1 MNLRPHES
9 KSCALP
15 PVLRLGPDVLS
26 WRKGWDSNPRAASH
40 RRRFSRPLHSTALPP
55 FRGAGAGTRTPNL
68 RITNPLLC
76 QLSHTGVVGRA
87 HIRPALTFLAPFC
100 LFLILGCT
108 PETYTTRRLFTGP
121 SRTRT
126 RILPYCRNFP
136 GCSAFAE
143 KILPTV
149 WRAIFSHYF
158 SPWSFVFGK
167 SCRFPASQPCV
178 DSQSW
183 ESLVMNTAPPPK
195 PSVRGLLQVYPHSN
209 PTEHFDLCSRIT
221 AWTAFT
227 ISSIFGLPSLYNH
240 KESGLLMTLIP
251 SIPSK

>member
-1 MNLRPHES
+1 MCTTI
-9 KSCALP
+9 CATPRSYCTIMAEGVGFEPTGGITPPAIFKTAAFNRSATLP
-15 PVLRLGPDVLS
+15 WGRCG
-26 WRKGWDSNPRAASH
+26 DSNPEPSDYKSA
-40 RRRFSRPLHSTALPP
+40 ALPIEP
-55 FRGAGAGTRTPNL
+55 HR
-68 RITNPLLC
+68 
-76 QLSHTGVVGRA
+76 HGRPGGLP
-87 HIRPALTFLAPFC
+87 PALTSLAPFC

-143 KILPTV
+143 KILPTI

-178 DSQSW
+178 DNQSW

>member
-1 MNLRPHES
+1 MAYLAEGVGFEPTGDITPPAVFKAAAFNRS
-9 KSCALP
+9 ATLP
-15 PVLRLGPDVLS
+15 WSRCG
-26 WRKGWDSNPRAASH
+26 DSNPKPADYKSA
-40 RRRFSRPLHSTALPP
+40 ALPIEP
-55 FRGAGAGTRTPNL
+55 HR
-68 RITNPLLC
+68 
-76 QLSHTGVVGRA
+76 HGRPGGLP
-87 HIRPALTFLAPFC
+87 PALTSLAPFC

-108 PETYTTRRLFTGP
+108 PETYATKRLFTGP

-143 KILPTV
+143 KILPTI

-183 ESLVMNTAPPPK
+183 ESFVMNMAPPPK
-195 PSVRGLLQVYPHSN
+195 PSVRGLLQVYPHSK
-209 PTEHFDLCSRIT
+209 PTAHLEPCTAMT

-227 ISSIFGLPSLYNH
+227 ISSIFGLPSLYSH